1 MIFPE
6 AALRACPGYR
16 PTANGEPVARLSVAQ
31 AGRQRCLLNIGKGGG
46 DARHA
51 AHPAGDIRRRASFTV
66 GDQTH
71 QEHFTVFGCHLHVG
85 GFHLVGTQ
93 QLGADF
99 SGDPGIRRRGS

>member
-6 AALRACPGYR
+6 AAQRASPGYP
-16 PTANGEPVARLSVAQ
+16 PTANGEHLAPLSVAP
-31 AGRQRCLLNIGKGGG
+31 AGRQRSVLEICKGGG
-46 DARHA
+46 VARHA

-99 SGDPGIRRRGS
+99 GGDPGIRRRGS